1 MRPLRD
7 RGFTLIELLVV
18 MVIIAIV
25 TTFAV
30 ISVKMVQRDP
40 AKDAAGQLAD
50 LAGAAAEQAMM
61 QGQEYGLRIEQHGYG
76 FYVYDGRS
84 WAPLKD
90 DTLFYRRDLGDQ
102 VTLSLQLEGTP
113 ATLAPPP
120 ATVQDASASATTA
133 APAAATG
140 GTEQQQAKPQLLLLS
155 SGEMQPFRVDV
166 TGAATHD
173 VYTVKGTLTDGI
185 CVIAPGMTDCGS
197 SASHSGG
204 SGK

>member
-1 MRPLRD
+1 MRPQRD

-30 ISVKMVQRDP
+30 VSVKMVQRDP

-61 QGQEYGLRIEQHGYG
+61 QGQEYGLRVEQHGYG

-84 WAPLKD
+84 WKPLTD
-90 DTLFYRRDLGDQ
+90 DSLFYHRDLGDQ
-102 VTLSLQLEGTP
+102 VSLSLQLEGTP

-120 ATVQDASASATTA
+120 ATVQDAAASGTTP

-140 GTEQQQAKPQLLLLS
+140 GTEQQQDKPQVLLLS
-155 SGEMQPFRVDV
+155 SGELQAFRISV
-166 TGAATHD
+166 TGIATHD
-173 VYTVKGTLTDGI
+173 VYTVKGTLADGI
-185 CVIAPGMTDCGS
+185 CIIEPGMTDC
-197 SASHSGG
+197 ASNLDAGKGG
-204 SGK
+204 GK

>member
-1 MRPLRD
+1 MRPQRD

-18 MVIIAIV
+18 MVIIAII

-30 ISVKMVQRDP
+30 ISVKVVQRDP

-90 DTLFYRRDLGDQ
+90 DPLFYHRDLGDQ
-102 VTLSLQLEGTP
+102 VSLSLQLEGTP
-113 ATLAPPP
+113 ATLAPPL
-120 ATVQDASASATTA
+120 ATVQDAAASSTTA
-133 APAAATG
+133 APAAVSG
-140 GTEQQQAKPQLLLLS
+140 ETEQQHGKPQLLLLS
-155 SGEMQPFRVDV
+155 SGELQSFRIEV
-166 TGAATHD
+166 TGTATHD
-173 VYTVKGTLTDGI
+173 AYTVKGSLADGI
-185 CVIAPGMTDCGS
+185 CIIAPGMTDCGS
-197 SASHSGG
+197 SANNDSG